1 MGIKSG
7 TLRRKYDEAMNKKTL
22 CKNSLLLTIAYYHK
36 QNDNEKRDKLVSV
49 LLKYDKNGK
58 QDIIDTLQ
66 TITDEY
72 IPSYIQAEK
81 FYQFVVNKEYQLYS
95 NNFIPDKLL
104 RFKADADQS
113 QKKKY
118 FSAKELK
125 YYIWQNNLVSFVLE
139 NIGCRNIHE
148 SNNKHYIRCANAN
161 GDNSTAITV
170 FTDNPLL
177 NVINA
182 TRNINDGNTGDII
195 SLVSYTKG
203 LNYFD
208 TIKYL
213 HSILRLS
220 NIDISQLEY
229 DAAVMTDDTKYER
242 EQEEKRKAEYQKAL
256 ARDIRQYN
264 SGIKS
269 ITVDWLKQGIIYKGI
284 EKFDIR
290 ISNDNSQILIPIKNM
305 NGEIVGINKRTRKTA
320 EEIKMFSIPKYSLTS
335 GFNKNDCLYGLY
347 ENENTIKAKGY
358 CVIFEGVKSVLQRS
372 TMQDNTSLAL
382 LGHSISDRQAEILSS
397 LNLNEIVIAF
407 DKDISVEEIK
417 FYCDKLIDYG
427 CRKVSYIYDSDNL
440 LDSKDSPTD
449 KGNKICNTLFDN
461 RISVNRL

>member
-177 NVINA
+177 NIINE
-182 TRNINDGNTGDII
+182 TRNLNDGNTGDII

-213 HSILRLS
+213 HSILRL
-220 NIDISQLEY
+220 NNVDISKLEY
-229 DAAVMTDDTKYER
+229 DAAEIIDNTKYE

-269 ITVDWLKQGIIYKGI
+269 ITVDWLKECIVYKGI
-284 EKFDIR
+284 KQFDVR
-290 ISNDNSQILIPIKNM
+290 VSNDSSQILIPIKNM
-305 NGEIVGINKRTRKTA
+305 NGEIVGINRRTTRTA
-320 EEIKMFSIPKYSLTS
+320 AEMEMFNIPKYQLTS
-335 GFNKNDCLYGLY
+335 GFNKSDYIYGLY
-347 ENENTIKAKGY
+347 ENIDTIKEKGY
-358 CVIFEGVKSVLQRS
+358 AVIFEGVKSVLQRA

-382 LGHSISDRQAEILSS
+382 LGHSISDKQAEILSS
-397 LNLNEIVIAF
+397 LNLNEVVIAF
-407 DKDISVEEIK
+407 DKDVVKEEIE
-417 FYCDKLIDYG
+417 FYCYKLIEYG
-427 CRKVSYIYDSDNL
+427 VPKVSYIYNSDNL
-440 LDSKDSPTD
+440 LNSKDSPTD
-449 KGNKICNTLFDN
+449 AGNKIYIELFN
-461 RISVNRL
+461 KRVPVNRL

>member
-49 LLKYDKNGK
+49 LLKYDREGK
-58 QDIIDTLQ
+58 QDIIDTLR

-72 IPSYIQAEK
+72 IISYQQAEQFYK
-81 FYQFVVNKEYQLYS
+81 FVTNKEYIMYQ

-104 RFKADADQS
+104 RFKNDSENQS

-125 YYIWQNNLVSFVLE
+125 YYIWQNNLVSVILE

-148 SNNKHYIRCANAN
+148 SNNNHYIRCANAD

-177 NVINA
+177 NVTNA
-182 TRNINDGNTGDII
+182 TRNINDGNTPDII

-213 HSILRLS
+213 HSILGLYD
-220 NIDISQLEY
+220 IDISKLEY
-229 DAAVMTDDTKYER
+229 DASEMINNAEIER
-242 EQEEKRKAEYQKAL
+242 EQEEKRKEEYQKAL
-256 ARDIRQYN
+256 AKDIQLYE
-264 SGIKS
+264 SGMKLNPIE
-269 ITVDWLKQGIIYKGI
+269 WLHEGIIYQ

-290 ISNDNSQILIPIKNM
+290 ISNNNSQILIPIRNTD
-305 NGEIVGINKRTRKTA
+305 GEIVGINKRTRKTA
-320 EEIKMFSIPKYSLTS
+320 EEIKMLGIPKYSLTS
-335 GFNKNDCLYGLY
+335 GFNKNDWLYGLY
-347 ENENTIKAKGY
+347 ENGNTIKAKGY

-407 DKDISVEEIK
+407 DKDISVEEIE
-417 FYCDKLIDYG
+417 YNCYKLIDYG
-427 CRKVSYIYDSDNL
+427 CRKVSYIYDTDNL
-440 LDSKDSPTD
+440 LNSKDSPTD
-449 KGNKICNTLFDN
+449 KGNKIYMELFDN
-461 RISVNRL
+461 RVLVNRL

>member
-1 MGIKSG
+1 MAIKSG
-7 TLRRKYDEAMNKKTL
+7 ILRRKFDEAITKKIL

-36 QNDNEKRDKLVSV
+36 NDNISRDKLVSV
-49 LLKYDKNGK
+49 LLKYNQDGK
-58 QDIIDTLQ
+58 QDIVDTIKS
-66 TITDEY
+66 ITDEY

-81 FYQFVVNKEYQLYS
+81 FYQFVINKEYKLYIS
-95 NNFIPDKLL
+95 NFIPDKLL
-104 RFKADADQS
+104 RFKADADNS

-125 YYIWQNNLVSFVLE
+125 YYIWKNNLVSFVLE

-148 SNNKHYIRCANAN
+148 SNNNYIRCSNAD

-182 TRNINDGNTGDII
+182 TRENNRNSD
-195 SLVSYTKG
+195 LVGLISYTKG
-203 LNYFD
+203 LNYID
-208 TIKYL
+208 TIRYL

-229 DAAVMTDDTKYER
+229 DAAEIIDNTEYE

-256 ARDIRQYN
+256 AKDTRQYN
-264 SGIKS
+264 SGRKS
-269 ITVDWLKQGIIYKGI
+269 ITVDWLKQGIIYKGV

-305 NGEIVGINKRTRKTA
+305 NGEIVGINKRTTRTA
-320 EEIKMFSIPKYSLTS
+320 AEMEMFNIPKYQLTS
-335 GFNKNDCLYGLY
+335 GFNKSNYIYGLY
-347 ENENTIKAKGY
+347 ENIATIKEKEY
-358 CVIFEGVKSVLQRS
+358 CVIFEGCKSVLQRA

-407 DKDISVEEIK
+407 DKDISVEEIE
-417 FYCDKLIDYG
+417 YNCYKLIDYG
-427 CRKVSYIYDSDNL
+427 CRKVSYIYDTDNL
-440 LDSKDSPTD
+440 LNSKDSPTD
-449 KGNKICNTLFDN
+449 AGNKIYMELFDN
-461 RISVNRL
+461 RVLVNRL

>member
-7 TLRRKYDEAMNKKTL
+7 TLRRKYDEAITKKIL
-22 CKNSLLLTIAYYHK
+22 CKNALLLTIAYYHK
-36 QNDNEKRDKLVSV
+36 RNDNEKRDKLVSV
-49 LLKYDKNGK
+49 LLRYDKQGK

-72 IPSYIQAEK
+72 IPSYIQADK
-81 FYQFVVNKEYQLYS
+81 FYQFIVNKEYQLYIS
-95 NNFIPDKLL
+95 NFIPDKLL
-104 RFKADADQS
+104 KFKTDADNS

-148 SNNKHYIRCANAN
+148 SNNNHYIRCSNAD
-161 GDNSTAITV
+161 GDNSTAVTV
-170 FTDNPLL
+170 FIDNPLL
-177 NVINA
+177 NVINE
-182 TRNINDGNTGDII
+182 TRANNRNSDLIG
-195 SLVSYTKG
+195 LVSYTKG

-208 TIKYL
+208 TLKYL
-213 HSILRLS
+213 HSILGLNNTYIS
-220 NIDISQLEY
+220 KLDYDNIEIYNTEIE
-229 DAAVMTDDTKYER
+229 K
-242 EQEEKRKAEYQKAL
+242 EQEEKRKAEYHKSL
-256 ARDIRQYN
+256 ARDIQLFN

-269 ITVDWLKQGIIYKGI
+269 ITVDWLKECIIYKGV

-305 NGEIVGINKRTRKTA
+305 NGEIVGINKRTTRTA
-320 EEIKMFSIPKYSLTS
+320 EEIKLIGIPKYQLTS
-335 GFNKNDCLYGLY
+335 GFNKSDYIYGLY
-347 ENENTIKAKGY
+347 ENIATIKEKEY
-358 CVIFEGVKSVLQRS
+358 CVIFEGCKSVLQRA

-382 LGHSISDRQAEILSS
+382 LGHSISDRQAEILVS

-417 FYCDKLIDYG
+417 FYCDKLIDFG

-449 KGNKICNTLFDN
+449 AGNKIYTELFDN
-461 RISVNRL
+461 RVLVNRL

>member
-177 NVINA
+177 NIINE
-182 TRNINDGNTGDII
+182 TRNLNDGNTGDII

-213 HSILRLS
+213 HSILRL
-220 NIDISQLEY
+220 NNVDISKLEY
-229 DAAVMTDDTKYER
+229 DAAEIIDNTKYE

-256 ARDIRQYN
+256 VRDIRQYN

-269 ITVDWLKQGIIYKGI
+269 ITVDWLKECIIYKGV

-305 NGEIVGINKRTRKTA
+305 NGEIVGINKRTTRTA
-320 EEIKMFSIPKYSLTS
+320 EEMEMFNIPKYQLTS
-335 GFNKNDCLYGLY
+335 GFNKSDYIYGLY
-347 ENENTIKAKGY
+347 ENIDTIKEKGY
-358 CVIFEGVKSVLQRS
+358 AVIFEGVKSVLQRA

-397 LNLNEIVIAF
+397 LNLNEVVIAF
-407 DKDISVEEIK
+407 DKDISKDEIE
-417 FYCDKLIDYG
+417 YNCYKLIDFG
-427 CRKVSYIYDSDNL
+427 CRKVSYIYDTDNL

-449 KGNKICNTLFDN
+449 KGNKIYMELFDN
-461 RISVNRL
+461 RVLVNCL

>member
-1 MGIKSG
+1 M
-7 TLRRKYDEAMNKKTL
+7 
-22 CKNSLLLTIAYYHK
+22 
-36 QNDNEKRDKLVSV
+36 VSV
-49 LLKYDKNGK
+49 LLKYDREGK
-58 QDIIDTLQ
+58 QDIIDTLR

-72 IPSYIQAEK
+72 IISYQQAEQFYK
-81 FYQFVVNKEYQLYS
+81 FVTNKEYIMYQ

-104 RFKADADQS
+104 RFKNDSENQS

-148 SNNKHYIRCANAN
+148 SNNNHYIRCSNAD
-161 GDNSTAITV
+161 GDNSTAVTV
-170 FTDNPLL
+170 FIDNPLL
-177 NVINA
+177 NVINE
-182 TRNINDGNTGDII
+182 TRANNRNSDLIG
-195 SLVSYTKG
+195 LVSYTKG

-208 TIKYL
+208 TLKYL

-229 DAAVMTDDTKYER
+229 DAAEIIDNTEYE

-256 ARDIRQYN
+256 AKDTRQYN
-264 SGIKS
+264 SGRKS
-269 ITVDWLKQGIIYKGI
+269 ITVDWLKQNIIYKGI

-305 NGEIVGINKRTRKTA
+305 NGEIVGINKRTTRTA
-320 EEIKMFSIPKYSLTS
+320 EEIKLIGIPKYQLTS
-335 GFNKNDCLYGLY
+335 GFNKSDYIYGLY
-347 ENENTIKAKGY
+347 ENIATIKEKEY
-358 CVIFEGVKSVLQRS
+358 CVIFEGCKSVLQRA

-407 DKDISVEEIK
+407 DKDISVEEIE
-417 FYCDKLIDYG
+417 YNCYKLIDFG
-427 CRKVSYIYDSDNL
+427 CKKVSYIYDTDNL
-440 LDSKDSPTD
+440 LNSKDSPTD
-449 KGNKICNTLFDN
+449 KGNKVYQKLFDN
-461 RISVNRL
+461 RIAVNCL

>member
-7 TLRRKYDEAMNKKTL
+7 TLRRKYDEAITKRIL
-22 CKNSLLLTIAYYHK
+22 CKNALLLTIVYYHK

-95 NNFIPDKLL
+95 SNFIPDKLL
-104 RFKADADQS
+104 RFKADADNS

-125 YYIWQNNLVSFVLE
+125 YYIWQNNLVSAILE
-139 NIGCRNIHE
+139 NIGCKNIRE
-148 SNNKHYIRCANAN
+148 YNNCIRCSNSD
-161 GDNSTAITV
+161 GDNSNAIVV
-170 FTDNPLL
+170 FTDIPLL
-177 NVINA
+177 NVINN
-182 TRNINDGNTGDII
+182 TRSINNGNSGDII

-229 DAAVMTDDTKYER
+229 DAAEIIDNTKYK
-242 EQEEKRKAEYQKAL
+242 EQEEKRKAEYQKSL
-256 ARDIRQYN
+256 ARDTKLYN

-269 ITVDWLKQGIIYKGI
+269 ITVDWLKENIIYKGI

-290 ISNDNSQILIPIKNM
+290 ISNDNSQILIPVKNTD
-305 NGEIVGINKRTRKTA
+305 GVIVGINKRTTRTA
-320 EEIKMFSIPKYSLTS
+320 EEIKLIGIPKYQLTS
-335 GFNKNDCLYGLY
+335 GFNKSDYIYGLY
-347 ENENTIKAKGY
+347 ENENSIKEKGY
-358 CVIFEGVKSVLQRS
+358 CVIFEGCKSVLQRA

-382 LGHSISDRQAEILSS
+382 LGHSISDRQAEILAS

-407 DKDISVEEIK
+407 DKDISKEEIE
-417 FYCDKLIDYG
+417 YNCYKLIDYG
-427 CRKVSYIYDSDNL
+427 CKKVSYIYDSDNL

-449 KGNKICNTLFDN
+449 AGNKIYMELFDN
-461 RISVNRL
+461 RVLVNRL

>member
-1 MGIKSG
+1 MAIKSG
-7 TLRRKYDEAMNKKTL
+7 TLRRKYDGAITKKIL
-22 CKNSLLLTIAYYHK
+22 CKNALLLTIAYYHK
-36 QNDNEKRDKLVSV
+36 QNDNEKRDRLVSV
-49 LLKYDKNGK
+49 LLKYDREGK
-58 QDIIDTLQ
+58 QNIIDTLQ
-66 TITDEY
+66 PITDEY

-81 FYQFVVNKEYQLYS
+81 FYQFVINKEYKLYS

-104 RFKADADQS
+104 KFKTDADQS

-125 YYIWQNNLVSFVLE
+125 YYIWKNNLVSFVLE

-148 SNNKHYIRCANAN
+148 SNNNYIRCSNAD

-177 NVINA
+177 NVINE
-182 TRNINDGNTGDII
+182 TRENNRNSDLIGLI
-195 SLVSYTKG
+195 SYTKR
-203 LNYFD
+203 LNYID
-208 TIKYL
+208 TIRYL

-229 DAAVMTDDTKYER
+229 DAAEIIDNTEYE

-256 ARDIRQYN
+256 AKDTRQYN
-264 SGIKS
+264 SGRKS
-269 ITVDWLKQGIIYKGI
+269 ITVDWLKQNIIYKGI

-305 NGEIVGINKRTRKTA
+305 NGEIVGINKRTTRTA
-320 EEIKMFSIPKYSLTS
+320 EEIKLIGIPKYQLTS
-335 GFNKNDCLYGLY
+335 GFNKSDYIYGLY
-347 ENENTIKAKGY
+347 EHIDTIIKKGY
-358 CVIFEGVKSVLQRS
+358 CVIFEGCKSVLQRA

-407 DKDISVEEIK
+407 DKDISKDEIE
-417 FYCDKLIDYG
+417 YNCYKLIDYG
-427 CRKVSYIYDSDNL
+427 CKKVSYIYDTDNL
-440 LDSKDSPTD
+440 LNSKDSPTD
-449 KGNKICNTLFDN
+449 AGNKIYMELFDN
-461 RISVNRL
+461 RIAINCL

>member
-1 MGIKSG
+1 MAIKSG
-7 TLRRKYDEAMNKKTL
+7 TLRRKFDEAMNKKTL
-22 CKNSLLLTIAYYHK
+22 CKNALLLTIVYYHK
-36 QNDNEKRDKLVSV
+36 QNDNKKRDKLVSV

-58 QDIIDTLQ
+58 QNIIDTIKS
-66 TITDEY
+66 ITSEY
-72 IPSYIQAEK
+72 LLSYIQADR
-81 FYQFVVNKEYQLYS
+81 FYQFVTNKEYKLYS
-95 NNFIPDKLL
+95 SNFIPDKLL
-104 RFKADADQS
+104 KFKTDADQS

-125 YYIWQNNLVSFVLE
+125 YYIWKNNLVSFVLE

-177 NVINA
+177 NIINE
-182 TRNINDGNTGDII
+182 TRNLNDGNTGDII

-229 DAAVMTDDTKYER
+229 DAAEIIDNTEYE

-256 ARDIRQYN
+256 AKDTRQYN
-264 SGIKS
+264 SGRKS
-269 ITVDWLKQGIIYKGI
+269 ITVDWLKQGIIYKGV

-305 NGEIVGINKRTRKTA
+305 NGEIVGINKRTTRTA
-320 EEIKMFSIPKYSLTS
+320 AEMEMFNIPKYQLTS
-335 GFNKNDCLYGLY
+335 GFNKSDYIYGLY
-347 ENENTIKAKGY
+347 ENENSIKKKGY
-358 CVIFEGVKSVLQRS
+358 CVIFEGCKSVLQRA

-407 DKDISVEEIK
+407 DKDISVEEIE
-417 FYCDKLIDYG
+417 YNCYKLIDYG
-427 CRKVSYIYDSDNL
+427 CRKVSYIYDTDNL
-440 LDSKDSPTD
+440 LNSKDSPTD
-449 KGNKICNTLFDN
+449 AGNKIYMELLSN
-461 RISVNRL
+461 RIAVNCL

>member
-7 TLRRKYDEAMNKKTL
+7 TLRRKFDEAITKKIL
-22 CKNSLLLTIAYYHK
+22 CKNALLLTIAYHHK

-58 QDIIDTLQ
+58 QNIIDTLQ

-72 IPSYIQAEK
+72 IPSYLQVNQ
-81 FYQFVVNKEYQLYS
+81 FYQFVMNKEYKLYS
-95 NNFIPDKLL
+95 SNFIPDKLL
-104 RFKADADQS
+104 KFKTDSDQS

-139 NIGCRNIHE
+139 NIGCNNIRE
-148 SNNKHYIRCANAN
+148 YSNCIRCSNSD
-161 GDNSTAITV
+161 GDNSNAIVV
-170 FTDNPLL
+170 FMDIPLM
-177 NVINA
+177 NVINN
-182 TRNINDGNTGDII
+182 TRSINNGNTGDII

-203 LNYFD
+203 LNYID

-229 DAAVMTDDTKYER
+229 DAAEIIDNTKYE

-256 ARDIRQYN
+256 AKDIKLYNN

-269 ITVDWLKQGIIYKGI
+269 ITVDWLKEGIVYKGI

-290 ISNDNSQILIPIKNM
+290 ISNDNSQILIPIKNTD
-305 NGEIVGINKRTRKTA
+305 GEIVGINKRTTRTA
-320 EEIKMFSIPKYSLTS
+320 EEIKLLGIPKYQLTS
-335 GFNKNDCLYGLY
+335 RFNKSDYIYGLY
-347 ENENTIKAKGY
+347 ENENSIKEKGY
-358 CVIFEGVKSVLQRS
+358 AVIFEGCKSVLQRA
-372 TMQDNTSLAL
+372 TMQDNTGLSI
-382 LGHSISDRQAEILSS
+382 LGHCISDRQAEILAS
-397 LNLNEIVIAF
+397 LNLNKVVIAF
-407 DKDISVEEIK
+407 DKDISKDEIE
-417 FYCDKLIDYG
+417 YNCYKLIDFG
-427 CRKVSYIYDSDNL
+427 CRKVSYIYDTDNL
-440 LDSKDSPTD
+440 LNSKDSPTD
-449 KGNKICNTLFDN
+449 AGNKIYMELFN
-461 RISVNRL
+461 KRVLVNRL

>member
-22 CKNSLLLTIAYYHK
+22 CKNALLLTIAYYHK
-36 QNDNEKRDKLVSV
+36 LNDNISRDKLAAV
-49 LLKYDKNGK
+49 LLKYDKQGK
-58 QDIIDTLQ
+58 QYIIDTLQ

-72 IPSYIQAEK
+72 IPSYIQADK
-81 FYQFVVNKEYQLYS
+81 FYQFVVNKEYQLYIS
-95 NNFIPDKLL
+95 NFIPDKLL
-104 RFKADADQS
+104 KFKTDADNS

-125 YYIWQNNLVSFVLE
+125 YYIWKNNLVSAILE
-139 NIGCRNIHE
+139 NIGCKNIRE
-148 SNNKHYIRCANAN
+148 YNNCIRCSNSD
-161 GDNSTAITV
+161 GDNFNAIVV
-170 FTDNPLL
+170 FTDIPLL
-177 NVINA
+177 NVINN

-213 HSILRLS
+213 HSILGL
-220 NIDISQLEY
+220 NNVDISKLDYENIE
-229 DAAVMTDDTKYER
+229 TDNTEIER
-242 EQEEKRKAEYQKAL
+242 EQEKKRKAEYQKAL
-256 ARDIRQYN
+256 AKDIQLYE
-264 SGIKS
+264 SGMKLNPIE
-269 ITVDWLKQGIIYKGI
+269 WLHEGIIYQ

-290 ISNDNSQILIPIKNM
+290 ISNNNSQILIPIRNTD
-305 NGEIVGINKRTRKTA
+305 GEIVGINKRTRKTA

-382 LGHSISDRQAEILSS
+382 LGHSISNRQAEILSS

-427 CRKVSYIYDSDNL
+427 CRKVSYMYDTDNL
-440 LDSKDSPTD
+440 LNSKDSPTD

>member
-22 CKNSLLLTIAYYHK
+22 CKNALLLTIAYYHK
-36 QNDNEKRDKLVSV
+36 LNDNISRDKLAAV
-49 LLKYDKNGK
+49 LLKYDKQGR
-58 QDIIDTLQ
+58 QYIIDTLQ

-72 IPSYIQAEK
+72 LPSYIQAEK
-81 FYQFVVNKEYQLYS
+81 FYQFVINKEYKLYS

-104 RFKADADQS
+104 KFKTDADQS

-118 FSAKELK
+118 FSVKELK
-125 YYIWQNNLVSFVLE
+125 YYIWLNNLVSVILE

-148 SNNKHYIRCANAN
+148 SNNNHYIRCANAD

-177 NVINA
+177 NVINE
-182 TRNINDGNTGDII
+182 TRENNRNSDLIG
-195 SLVSYTKG
+195 LVSYTKG

-213 HSILRLS
+213 HSILGLYD
-220 NIDISQLEY
+220 IDISKLEY
-229 DAAVMTDDTKYER
+229 DAAEIIDNTKYE

-269 ITVDWLKQGIIYKGI
+269 ITVDWLKQGIIYKGV

-305 NGEIVGINKRTRKTA
+305 NGEIVGINKRTTRTA
-320 EEIKMFSIPKYSLTS
+320 EEIKLLGIPKYQLTS
-335 GFNKNDCLYGLY
+335 GFNKSNYIYGLY
-347 ENENTIKAKGY
+347 ENTNSIKEKGY
-358 CVIFEGVKSVLQRS
+358 CVLFEGCKSVLQRS
-372 TMQDNTSLAL
+372 TMQDNTGLSI
-382 LGHSISDRQAEILSS
+382 LGHYLSDKQAETIAS

-407 DKDISVEEIK
+407 DKDISREEIE
-417 FYCDKLIDYG
+417 YNCYKLIDFG

-440 LDSKDSPTD
+440 LNSKDSPTD
-449 KGNKICNTLFDN
+449 KGNKIYMELFYN
-461 RISVNRL
+461 RIAVNRL